1 LLSAL
6 LYDADLLFFGE
17 SGNNLE
23 ENDDLVGYEIG
34 GGGGA
39 IIIMTGIEPG
49 RCGGLG

>member
-6 LYDADLLFFGE
+6 LYDADLRFVE
-17 SGNNLE
+17 SGNNL
-23 ENDDLVGYEIG
+23 DDFVGYSIG

-39 IIIMTGIEPG
+39 IIIITGIEPG